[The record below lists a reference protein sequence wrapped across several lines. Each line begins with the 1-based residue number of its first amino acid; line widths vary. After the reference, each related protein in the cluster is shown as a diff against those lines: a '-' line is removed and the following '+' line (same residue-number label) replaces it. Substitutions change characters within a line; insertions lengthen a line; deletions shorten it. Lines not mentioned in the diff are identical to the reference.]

1 MNTIFTRVFSLFAAL
16 VVCAGAYAQSGEVK
30 KSPYDPE
37 QTGIK
42 AADSL
47 GLYAPEVAET
57 VEAKPEPIR
66 IDFDSSSVESVIRAF
81 HAVVNSAGSQDPD
94 LRVVNKIFA
103 ADARMLLDFMLDA
116 GHNPMTVVH
125 PAIFLLEFGPTLRE
139 SNIKDNVLHVKVE
152 EAGRIASAYSVSEL
166 EFSGTGGSQTIK
178 ALTFYHLI
186 RHPLGWKI
194 LEVIRTEESDK
205 FQIPAKFLK

>member
-66 IDFDSSSVESVIRAF
+66 IDYDSSSVESVIGAF
-81 HAVVNSAGSQDPD
+81 HAIINSAGSQDPD

-103 ADARMLLDFMLDA
+103 ADARMLLDFMLDG
-116 GHNPMTVVH
+116 GHNPMVVVH
-125 PAIFLLEFGPTLRE
+125 PAIFLLEFGPTLRQSKVKE
-139 SNIKDNVLHVKVE
+139 TMINVQVE
-152 EAGRIASAYSVSEL
+152 EAGRVASAYSVSEM
-166 EFSGTGGSQTIK
+166 EHFGEEGSLVIK

-186 RHPLGWKI
+186 KHPMGWKI
-194 LEVIRTEESDK
+194 LEVLRTEESDK
-205 FQIPAKFLK
+205 FQIPAKFLM